1 MTRYTRVRLAPRGPF
16 HFGGRGVGMEHSEV
30 GLPADSLFSA
40 LCVTLG
46 ESAGGA
52 AVEAL
57 LARFPTAETA
67 GRGAVPPDLADA
79 LRGETSTSCPTR

>member
-16 HFGGRGVGMEHSEV
+16 HFGGPRGGMEHSEV

-46 ESAGGA
+46 EAPA
-52 AVEAL
+52 AKQW
-57 LARFPTAETA
+57 RHCW
-67 GRGAVPPDLADA
+67 RGSPRPRHG
-79 LRGETSTSCPTR
+79 LRRRSG